1 MNRQANGAN
10 PGCGHLTGLL
20 IAAPRTTERGQ
31 SRSAFTFAEVLAAM
45 VFLAILIPVVME
57 GLTLANRAAVVA
69 ERTAIAAQLGENR
82 LQELLFNRLWVSAP
96 ARGDFGPD
104 WSGYQYELIRGNWP
118 VDRMIQLTVRVTFEV
133 QGRQHEIRLDT
144 LVDDSA

>member
-1 MNRQANGAN
+1 MSKPANDAN
-10 PGCGHLTGLL
+10 PACAHPTGLL
-20 IAAPRTTERGQ
+20 IAVPRKNGRGR

-45 VFLAILIPVVME
+45 VFLAILVPVVME

-69 ERTAIAAQLGENR
+69 ERTAIAVQLGENR
-82 LQELLFNRLWVSAP
+82 LNELLLDRLWVSAP
-96 ARGDFGPD
+96 ARGDFGPN

-118 VDRMIQLTVRVTFEV
+118 VDRMTQLTVRVTFEV
-133 QGRQHEIRLDT
+133 QGRQHEVRLDT